1 MSYGVHFIA
10 HRKLEAQRRKEKSE
24 AHLYMQVQV
33 VLEDYFEGHHG
44 NDLFDIDKCPF
55 RMFRVKKTAKLTEFM
70 EMLSENLVS
79 CKMVQCINCSCRFT
93 LWKCE
98 TGVETKISLL
108 GTSPYYS
115 LRRLLDACHNWLSLK
130 TFLIR
135 SAKYMQNMSTVLSRA
150 SL

>member
-1 MSYGVHFIA
+1 MSCGVHFIA

-79 CKMVQCINCSCRFT
+79 CKMMQCRFT

-98 TGVETKISLL
+98 TRVETKISLL

-115 LRRLLDACHNWLSLK
+115 LRRLLNACHNWLRLK

-135 SAKYMQNMSTVLSRA
+135 SAKYMQNMSKVLSRA